1 MEEFEM
7 NQLTDFFAKFWN
19 DEEGLQTLEMM
30 LIIAVIVVI
39 ALAFRTQIKEWVQN
53 LLDFGSSKVSEFQE

>member
-7 NQLTDFFAKFWN
+7 NQLTDFFAKFWK